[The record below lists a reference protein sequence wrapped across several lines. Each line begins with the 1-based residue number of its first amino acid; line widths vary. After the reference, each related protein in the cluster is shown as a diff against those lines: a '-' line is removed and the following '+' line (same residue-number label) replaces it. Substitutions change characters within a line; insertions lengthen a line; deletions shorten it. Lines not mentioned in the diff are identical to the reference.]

1 MARRLLTDAVRH
13 AESPRWHDD
22 RLWFSDVHDYRVKT
36 VDLDGRVEVV
46 VEAEERPSGL
56 GRLPDGRWL
65 LVTALDRRLS
75 WIEDGRLV
83 PACDLAPLALG
94 LTSDMVVDGHGRAYV
109 SDTGFNHGAGEP
121 HRLGRVL
128 LFEEGGGARVVA
140 EDTDYANGSAIS
152 PDGRTFYL
160 AESFANRVSAFDVD
174 DDGSL
179 SNRRVLADFG
189 TLTDGLC
196 LDAAGCLWVAL
207 PVEEE
212 FVRVDAEGRV
222 LERLSSTAGRMAI
235 APMLGG
241 PAGRTL
247 FLCSVRSTPETLSR
261 GICDGVIEALEV
273 ETPRAGYP

>member
-1 MARRLLTDAVRH
+1 VVRRLLTDSVRH
-13 AESPRWHDD
+13 AESPRWHED

-36 VDLDGRVEVV
+36 VDLDGRLDIV
-46 VEAEERPSGL
+46 VEAEGRPSGL
-56 GRLPDGRWL
+56 GRHPDGRWL

-94 LTSDMVVDGHGRAYV
+94 LTSDMVVDGLGRAYV
-109 SDTGFNHGAGEP
+109 SDTGFDHGAGEP
-121 HRLGRVL
+121 HRLGRVI
-128 LFEEGGGARVVA
+128 LFDEDSGPRVVA
-140 EDTDYANGSAIS
+140 EGIDYANGSAIS

-160 AESFANRVSAFDVD
+160 AESFGNRLSAFDIA

-179 SNRRVLADFG
+179 SNHRVLADFG
-189 TLTDGLC
+189 TLTDGIC
-196 LDAAGCLWVAL
+196 LDADGCVWVAL
-207 PVEEE
+207 PVAED
-212 FVRVDAEGRV
+212 FVRVDAGGRV
-222 LERLSSTAGRMAI
+222 LERVPSADGRMAI

-241 PAGRTL
+241 PEGRTL
-247 FLCSVRSTPETLSR
+247 FLCSVRSTPENLSR